1 MWGQHPGG
9 KCEPAIASRRAN
21 LEKRTMSDKPV
32 PNKKYRVKL
41 GFNEVSVECNSREE
55 AIRLARTKLSDDL
68 PRLYDVIHKAEESKF
83 QVDEV
88 QDDSSR

>member
-1 MWGQHPGG
+1 MND
-9 KCEPAIASRRAN
+9 E
-21 LEKRTMSDKPV
+21 PV
-32 PNKKYRVKL
+32 PKKKYRVKL

-68 PRLYDVIHKAEESKF
+68 PRLYVDIHSAEESKF

>member
-1 MWGQHPGG
+1 MND
-9 KCEPAIASRRAN
+9 EPDP
-21 LEKRTMSDKPV
+21 K
-32 PNKKYRVKL
+32 KKYRVKL

-55 AIRLARTKLSDDL
+55 AIRLARKKLSGDL
-68 PRLYDVIHKAEESKF
+68 PRLYDEIHSADDSKF